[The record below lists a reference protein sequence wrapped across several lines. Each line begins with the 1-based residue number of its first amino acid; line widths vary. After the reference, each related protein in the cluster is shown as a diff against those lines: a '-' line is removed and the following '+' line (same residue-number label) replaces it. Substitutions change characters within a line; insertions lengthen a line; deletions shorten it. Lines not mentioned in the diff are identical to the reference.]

1 MIAGP
6 YESFGRGGFDKEFV
20 NGLMP
25 VTKYDSKNYDSLH
38 GYINTAG
45 QEVIPCGTY
54 KPINSSAINAFV
66 DWLGHDPRFQD
77 AAARTILFAGR
88 SFTLFSPPPPV
99 QGQPRIGEEQA
110 PYDRAWYT
118 DWLRALVHAV
128 IANVDFDGETVIDT
142 EQNNRLRDI
151 LTSLRG

>member
-1 MIAGP
+1 MHELITSVARLRLRERMEADLRRAAG
-6 YESFGRGGFDKEFV
+6 YGNIVRDRLIWKQV
-20 NGLMP
+20 
-25 VTKYDSKNYDSLH
+25 SL
-38 GYINTAG
+38 AAD
-45 QEVIPCGTY
+45 
-54 KPINSSAINAFV
+54 AINAFV

-99 QGQPRIGEEQA
+99 QGQPHIGEEQA

-128 IANVDFDGETVIDT
+128 IANVDFDGEAVIDT